1 MTAGEPSAH
10 TIHSDEAGNSIYL
23 EEHTGCCDHAC
34 DDECDCRRI
43 DFMLDKAAI
52 AEYAEWLFGASL
64 PLTVERRQQKWR
76 EDTQMFSVARDCNG
90 WMRYK
95 FDAETETLANIKI
108 LLVSA
113 EPNPDDP
120 FDNGS
125 ILYRTAGQTL
135 RTLAH
140 EFQHIRQL
148 LDFGP
153 VELHKQYKTDRD
165 VFEDDAKEAEKHW
178 LSMGHLLKPRK
189 RSEVS
194 WTHAY

>member
-10 TIHSDEAGNSIYL
+10 TIHADEAGNSIYL

-34 DDECDCRRI
+34 DDECDCRRV
-43 DFMLDKAAI
+43 DFVLNKPAI
-52 AEYAEWLFGASL
+52 QEYAAWLFGAEL
-64 PLTVERRQQKWR
+64 PLIVERRQQKWNPT
-76 EDTQMFSVARDCNG
+76 TQMFSVARNCNG

-95 FDAETETLANIKI
+95 FDCDTQTLAQVKV
-108 LLVSA
+108 LLVSS

-120 FDNGS
+120 FDEGS
-125 ILYRTAGQTL
+125 RLYRTAGQTL

-140 EFQHIRQL
+140 EFQHIKQL

-153 VELHKQYKTDRD
+153 VELRKQYKTDRD
-165 VFEDDAKEAEKHW
+165 VFEDDAIAAERHW
-178 LSMGHLLKPRK
+178 LEMGHLLRPRK
-189 RSEVS
+189 RGDLG